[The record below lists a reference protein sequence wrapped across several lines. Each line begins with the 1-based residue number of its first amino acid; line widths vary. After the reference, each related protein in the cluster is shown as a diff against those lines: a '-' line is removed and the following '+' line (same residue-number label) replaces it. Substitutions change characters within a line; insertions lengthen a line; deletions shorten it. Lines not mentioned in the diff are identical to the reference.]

1 MSFLVLNIILIF
13 FLLGFSFHVDKF
25 FEKRNDAFINSI
37 LILIVA
43 TILQVIVLLMPY
55 YENIKFWLLLGMLQ
69 LIMRSMFVIFIS
81 FYCMQFPLFKKRPVV
96 FFFKIILIICTV
108 FIIFSKTTGIIVSEN
123 TGVLYSSQSISENLS
138 FTWLQAYDF
147 ILYYGLPCLAILVS
161 LVNPYN
167 TRTKLDRQKML
178 INISGLVI
186 FAGLIFFFTVA
197 SQFAPMFNSL
207 YSFPCAVL
215 LLILY
220 KAVTVNIL
228 YDLKYILQ
236 QVFQVILVYVVPG
249 IVGGL
254 AVAACLPLRDSS
266 LVLFIL
272 SLIAVVVLLLAFSH
286 VMVKFFS
293 RRSNTFNSSYEKQ
306 LENDLAELDYSA
318 GPEEVTA
325 KLNAIFSNNI
335 GTTGIHIMMNY
346 GVDFETVYCSS
357 DFAVHI
363 PADNPVFDSLLNIN
377 RTIVF
382 KNQLDT
388 QHVLYNIKDRMRKIF
403 EDTHS
408 EVCILLVE
416 GRRLLGLIL
425 LNQKRLGNVYTTYDY
440 SVFTKLY
447 SYFFLIGYY
456 MHSVANESVVG
467 TVNREIK
474 MSDQII
480 HSIQENMDFIKNPKV
495 DVGYLMVPAH
505 NIGGEFIDF
514 IRLTDERHIFVLG
527 AMNGKGITAS
537 MSMVILKSIIR
548 TFLSETKDF
557 KELIQ
562 KVNAFIR
569 FNLPKGTFFS
579 GVFALMD
586 FKENVMY
593 YINCGVPALLLYT
606 QAYNNVIEI
615 QGEGRVLGFA
625 KNIEK
630 LVKVKKIKLNPGDI
644 VFACTEGLID
654 SLSLR
659 GEMFGKDRIQK
670 SIMENLTYASDKLA
684 QFTYQNLLAFT
695 SKELEADITVLVLKY
710 LSR

>member
-1 MSFLVLNIILIF
+1 
-13 FLLGFSFHVDKF
+13 
-25 FEKRNDAFINSI
+25 
-37 LILIVA
+37 
-43 TILQVIVLLMPY
+43 
-55 YENIKFWLLLGMLQ
+55 
-69 LIMRSMFVIFIS
+69 
-81 FYCMQFPLFKKRPVV
+81 
-96 FFFKIILIICTV
+96 
-108 FIIFSKTTGIIVSEN
+108 
-123 TGVLYSSQSISENLS
+123 
-138 FTWLQAYDF
+138 
-147 ILYYGLPCLAILVS
+147 
-161 LVNPYN
+161 
-167 TRTKLDRQKML
+167 
-178 INISGLVI
+178 
-186 FAGLIFFFTVA
+186 
-197 SQFAPMFNSL
+197 
-207 YSFPCAVL
+207 
-215 LLILY
+215 
-220 KAVTVNIL
+220 
-228 YDLKYILQ
+228 
-236 QVFQVILVYVVPG
+236 
-249 IVGGL
+249 
-254 AVAACLPLRDSS
+254 
-266 LVLFIL
+266 
-272 SLIAVVVLLLAFSH
+272 
-286 VMVKFFS
+286 
-293 RRSNTFNSSYEKQ
+293 
-306 LENDLAELDYSA
+306 
-318 GPEEVTA
+318 
-325 KLNAIFSNNI
+325 
-335 GTTGIHIMMNY
+335 
-346 GVDFETVYCSS
+346 
-357 DFAVHI
+357 
-363 PADNPVFDSLLNIN
+363 
-377 RTIVF
+377 
-382 KNQLDT
+382 
-388 QHVLYNIKDRMRKIF
+388 
-403 EDTHS
+403 
-408 EVCILLVE
+408 
-416 GRRLLGLIL
+416 
-425 LNQKRLGNVYTTYDY
+425 
-440 SVFTKLY
+440 
-447 SYFFLIGYY
+447 
-456 MHSVANESVVG
+456 
-467 TVNREIK
+467 
-474 MSDQII
+474 
-480 HSIQENMDFIKNPKV
+480 MDFIKNPKV